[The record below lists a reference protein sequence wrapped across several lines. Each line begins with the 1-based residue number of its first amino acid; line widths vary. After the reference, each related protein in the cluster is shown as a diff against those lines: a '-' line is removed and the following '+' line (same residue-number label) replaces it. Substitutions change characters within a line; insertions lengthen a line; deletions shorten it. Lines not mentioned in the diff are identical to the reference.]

1 MAKFMDAQGSEWILR
16 VNVNTV
22 RKVRNATD
30 EDLTKVVES
39 DTLSRLAGD
48 SVLLG
53 DVLWCI
59 VADQAAERKI
69 TNEQFLERLEG
80 DALEAATTAFV
91 EALVD
96 FFPRPRR
103 DLLKRL
109 VDAGKEVQK
118 QAMAA
123 ATEALDKGLE
133 DFLSGK
139 QSMKLPGVSESTPA
153 LSASEN

>member
-1 MAKFMDAQGSEWILR
+1 MAKFTDAQGSEWVLR

-59 VADQAAERKI
+59 VAEQATERKI

-96 FFPRPRR
+96 FFPKPRR

-139 QSMKLPGVSESTPA
+139 QSMKLPGASESTPA